1 MIKGKMQRL
10 GEGSGWGCMECE
22 YKTAFQTNLF
32 SHIETHHCS
41 GVAYTCPQCFSAH
54 PSKNSL
60 RMHIRRKHNSPPKTG
75 HIISYQSWLFSI
87 KKIYL
92 TVSQMDKYEQCITK
106 RRREVGVAIPV
117 ATSREPNKI
126 FIGTWR
132 QNMSQLEDSLVL
144 SVDNSVPVST
154 P

>member
-1 MIKGKMQRL
+1 M
-10 GEGSGWGCMECE
+10 
-22 YKTAFQTNLF
+22 TVFN
-32 SHIETHHCS
+32 
-41 GVAYTCPQCFSAH
+41 
-54 PSKNSL
+54 
-60 RMHIRRKHNSPPKTG
+60 
-75 HIISYQSWLFSI
+75 

-106 RRREVGVAIPV
+106 RRREVGVARPV

-154 P
+154 PLETTNIGTTEMGSDLLTQ